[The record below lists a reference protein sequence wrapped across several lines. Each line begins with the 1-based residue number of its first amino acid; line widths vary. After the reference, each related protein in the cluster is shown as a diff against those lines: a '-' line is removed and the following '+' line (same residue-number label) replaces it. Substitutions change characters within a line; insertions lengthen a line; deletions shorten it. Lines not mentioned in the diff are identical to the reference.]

1 MLKEKLADNNGN
13 IVQYLINFNEL
24 TSIPVVFIPGA
35 LVNAEEFYNDIKD
48 HLDSPAII
56 ISHRGLG
63 KSSTPLHGFS
73 KEHLVSDVRAV
84 VLQENLD
91 KFYIAGHS
99 FGSSIASAYAIKYPD
114 EVKGLILGDYPP
126 GYPAYPPEWAERI
139 FNACPEANKTLVQR
153 LQKESKHE
161 MFLEEL
167 SKLNIK
173 LLILKG
179 TKEDSLL
186 SEKMTS
192 KILEAIPDAELKTIS
207 NCGHELFGENPKET
221 MQVINDFVLKVSS
234 G

>member
-1 MLKEKLADNNGN
+1 LKEKFADNNGN
-13 IVQYLINFNEL
+13 IVQYLINYSEL

-48 HLDSPAII
+48 HLHFPAII

-63 KSSTPLHGFS
+63 KSSTPLQGYS
-73 KEHLVSDVRAV
+73 KEHLVSDLRAV
-84 VLQENLD
+84 VVNEKLD
-91 KFYIAGHS
+91 KFFIAGHS
-99 FGSSIASAYAIKYPD
+99 FGSSIASAYAVKYPD
-114 EVKGLILGDYPP
+114 EAEGLILGDYPP
-126 GYPAYPPEWAERI
+126 GYPAYPPEWAEKI
-139 FNACPEANKTLVQR
+139 LNDHPEANKTLVQG

-167 SKLNIK
+167 SKLYIK

-186 SEKMTS
+186 SEKMIS
-192 KILEAIPDAELKTIS
+192 KILAAIPDAELKMIS
-207 NCGHELFGENPKET
+207 NCGHELFGENPKES
-221 MQVINDFVLKVSS
+221 MQTINDFISKVSS

>member
-1 MLKEKLADNNGN
+1 MKGKFADNNGN
-13 IVQYLINFNEL
+13 IVQYLINYNEL
-24 TSIPVVFIPGA
+24 NSIPVVFIPGA
-35 LVNAEEFYNDIKD
+35 LVNAEEFYDDIKD
-48 HLDSPAII
+48 HLDFPAII

-84 VLQENLD
+84 ILQENLD

-99 FGSSIASAYAIKYPD
+99 FGSSIASAYVIMYPD
-114 EVKGLILGDYPP
+114 EIKGLILGDYPP
-126 GYPAYPPEWAERI
+126 VYPAYPPEWAERI
-139 FNACPEANKTLVQR
+139 FNDRPESNETLVQG

-167 SKLNIK
+167 SELNIK

-186 SEKMTS
+186 SEKMTD
-192 KILEAIPDAELKTIS
+192 KILAAIPDVELKMIS
-207 NCGHELFGENPKET
+207 NCGHELFGDNQEESLGA
-221 MQVINDFVLKVSS
+221 ISDFISKVS
-234 G
+234 